1 MNCPA
6 CGQELPDFGAT
17 CPRCGHVESPWAPRP
32 YDTIPTMKQAPVP
45 AAQVPSAP
53 GGYGGPDQYLAAHPE
68 TRVDSY
74 PVVVAP
80 PKKRS
85 RLLAVLIGALSLVLL
100 GSGVAVAGGYLGWY
114 GPGLRPSD
122 VLPGSAL
129 SYGQLDLDP
138 SLLQKTAAWQ
148 FLRDLPEVKSAVAAG
163 LPDPKAL
170 LWKLLVKDDEYLGTL
185 NYETDVKPWLGNR
198 YGAAFVNHL
207 GKPAWVAAV
216 QLTDTQLGVRTLE
229 KWLKKAG
236 ADNDLTFDVTVRENY
251 ALITETKD
259 TAFVLGE
266 VANGTLT
273 DNPTFAA
280 DFAALGEPGISAG
293 WTDLSSWQRM
303 TGQDVGSAIGM
314 GHGRLA
320 LATRFTADTLEVAG
334 IVRGFTGSAAIPD
347 GDLGL
352 LPADTGVAL
361 SVTGAGKALAEAWPQ
376 LPQQAKDSVAEL
388 GLSLPDDLVAVL
400 GNSLVAAASSDA
412 VQHFMGSSAPEIGLR
427 VNSDA
432 ASRAEQVLHTL
443 VDGVSPDGISTTVD
457 GAVLVA
463 GTTPGYRDRI
473 AGGGDRLASN
483 EWFAKS
489 VPDHAK
495 ATFAAWVDLQAVAG
509 NRAVGSGTGDYDVF
523 ISALRGWGGQYVPGA
538 PGEGS
543 WSVRLVRA

>member
-1 MNCPA
+1 MSCPT
-6 CGQELPDFGAT
+6 CGQELIDTGAP
-17 CPRCGHVESPWAPRP
+17 CPRCGRLDSPWARP
-32 YDTIPTMKQAPVP
+32 DDLPPVAP
-45 AAQVPSAP
+45 AAPAP
-53 GGYGGPDQYLAAHPE
+53 GGYGDPQAYLAAHPGV
-68 TRVDSY
+68 RVDQY
-74 PVVVAP
+74 PVVVTP
-80 PKKRS
+80 PKKRR
-85 RLLAVLIGALSLVLL
+85 RLLTVLIGALSILLV
-100 GSGVAVAGGYLGWY
+100 GAGVAVAGGYLGWY
-114 GPGLRPSD
+114 GPGKRPSD

-148 FLRDLPEVKSAVAAG
+148 FLRDLPEVKAAVASG

-170 LWKLLVKDDEYLGTL
+170 LWKLLVKDDDHLGTL

-207 GKPAWVAAV
+207 GKPVWVAAV
-216 QLTDTQLGVRTLE
+216 QLTDTEVGVRTLQG
-229 KWLKKAG
+229 WLKEAG
-236 ADNDLTFDVTVRENY
+236 SDNDLTYDVTLRDDY
-251 ALITETKD
+251 ALLTQTKD
-259 TAFVLGE
+259 TAFILGE
-266 VANGTLT
+266 IANGTLAA
-273 DNPTFAA
+273 NPTFAS
-280 DFAALGEPGISAG
+280 DFATLGEPGISAG

-334 IVRGFTGSAAIPD
+334 IVRGFTGEAAIPD

-361 SVTGAGKALAEAWPQ
+361 SITGAGKALADAWSQ
-376 LPQQAKDSVAEL
+376 LPQQAKDSVADL
-388 GLSLPDDLVAVL
+388 KLNLPDDLVALL
-400 GNSLVAAASSDA
+400 GNSFVAAASSDT
-412 VQHFMGSSAPEIGLR
+412 VQHFMSSSAPELGLR

-432 ASRAEQVLHTL
+432 ASRAEEVLHSL
-443 VDGVSPDGISTTVD
+443 ADGASPDGISTTVD

-463 GTTPGYRDRI
+463 GTTAGYRDRL
-473 AGGGDRLASN
+473 AGGGDRLSGN
-483 EWFAKS
+483 EWFARA

-495 ATFAAWVDLQAVAG
+495 ATFAAWVDLQAVVG
-509 NRAVGSGTGDYDVF
+509 NRDVGSATGDYDLFV
-523 ISALRGWGGQYVPGA
+523 SALRGWGGQYVPGA

>member
-1 MNCPA
+1 MNCPV
-6 CGQELPDFGAT
+6 CGQELTDAGAT
-17 CPRCGHVESPWAPRP
+17 CPRCGHVESPWAPRR
-32 YDTIPTMKQAPVP
+32 YDTTPTMPQTPVP
-45 AAQVPSAP
+45 AHVPAAP
-53 GGYGGPDQYLAAHPE
+53 VGYGGPDQYLAAHPE

-80 PKKRS
+80 PRKRS
-85 RLLAVLIGALSLVLL
+85 RLLAVLIGALCVVLI

-114 GPGLRPSD
+114 GGKRPSD

-148 FLRDLPEVKSAVAAG
+148 FLRDLPEVKAAVAAG

-170 LWKLLVKDDEYLGTL
+170 LWKLLVTDDEYLRTL
-185 NYETDVKPWLGNR
+185 DYETDVKPWLGNR

-207 GKPAWVAAV
+207 GKPVWVAAV
-216 QLTDTQLGVRTLE
+216 QLADTEVGIRTL
-229 KWLKKAG
+229 KGWLARAG
-236 ADNDLTFDVTVRENY
+236 SGNGLTYDVTVRDNY
-251 ALITETKD
+251 ALITAAKD
-259 TAFVLGE
+259 TAFILGE
-266 VANGTLT
+266 IANGTLA

-303 TGQDVGSAIGM
+303 TGQNVGSAIGM

-334 IVRGFTGSAAIPD
+334 IVRGFTGGAAIPD

-361 SVTGAGKALAEAWPQ
+361 SITGAGKALAEAWAQ
-376 LPQQAKDSVAEL
+376 LPQEAKDSVADL
-388 GLSLPDDLVAVL
+388 KLDLPDDLVALL
-400 GNSLVAAASSDA
+400 GNSFVAAASSDT
-412 VQHFMGSSAPEIGLR
+412 VRDFMSSGAPEIGLR

-443 VDGVSPDGISTTVD
+443 ADGASPDGISTTVD
-457 GAVLVA
+457 GAVLIA
-463 GTTPGYRDRI
+463 GTTTAYRDRV
-473 AGGGDRLASN
+473 AGGGDRLAGN

-489 VPDHAK
+489 VPDHAN
-495 ATFAAWVDLQAVAG
+495 ATFAAWVDLRAVVG
-509 NRAVGSGTGDYDVF
+509 NRDVGSVTGGYDQFV
-523 ISALRGWGGQYVPGA
+523 SSLRGWGGQYVPGA

-543 WSVRLVRA
+543 WSVRIVRT

>member
-1 MNCPA
+1 MICPT
-6 CGQELPDFGAT
+6 CGQELPDAGAT
-17 CPRCGHVESPWAPRP
+17 CPRCGHVQSVWARP
-32 YDTIPTMKQAPVP
+32 DDTIPTGQQLP
-45 AAQVPSAP
+45 AAP

-80 PKKRS
+80 KKKRS
-85 RLLAVLIGALSLVLL
+85 RLLAVLIGALCLVLI

-114 GPGLRPSD
+114 GGGKRPSD

-148 FLRDLPEVKSAVAAG
+148 FLRDLPEVKAAVAAG

-170 LWKLLVKDDEYLGTL
+170 LWTLMAKDDDFLGTL

-216 QLTDTQLGVRTLE
+216 QLADAEVGVRTLKE
-229 KWLKKAG
+229 WLKKAG
-236 ADNDLTFDVTVRENY
+236 STSDLTFDVTLRDNY
-251 ALITETKD
+251 ALITEAKD
-259 TAFVLGE
+259 TAFILGE
-266 VANGTLT
+266 IANGTLT

-280 DFAALGEPGISAG
+280 DLAALGEPGISAG
-293 WTDLSSWQRM
+293 WTDLSGWQRM
-303 TGQDVGSAIGM
+303 TGQNVGSAIGM

-334 IVRGFTGSAAIPD
+334 IVRGFTGAPAIPD

-361 SVTGAGKALAEAWPQ
+361 GITGAGKALAEAWSQ
-376 LPQQAKDSVAEL
+376 LPQDAKDSVADL
-388 GLSLPDDLVAVL
+388 GMSLPDDLVALL
-400 GNSLVAAASSDA
+400 GNSFTAAASSET
-412 VQHFMGSSAPEIGLR
+412 VQQFMGSGTTEIGLR

-443 VDGVSPDGISTTVD
+443 ADGVSPDGISTTVD
-457 GAVLVA
+457 GSVLVA
-463 GTTPGYRDRI
+463 ATTAGYRDRI
-473 AGGGDRLASN
+473 AGGGDRLSGN
-483 EWFAKS
+483 EWFAKA

-495 ATFAAWVDLQAVAG
+495 ATFAAWVDVQAVVG
-509 NRAVGSGTGDYDVF
+509 NRDVSPGTGDYELFV
-523 ISALRGWGGQYVPGA
+523 SALRGWGGQYVPGA
-538 PGEGS
+538 SGEGT

>member
-1 MNCPA
+1 MP
-6 CGQELPDFGAT
+6 Q
-17 CPRCGHVESPWAPRP
+17 
-32 YDTIPTMKQAPVP
+32 VP
-45 AAQVPSAP
+45 AAQPPAAP

-68 TRVDSY
+68 ARVDSY
-74 PVVVAP
+74 PLVVAP
-80 PKKRS
+80 PRKRS
-85 RLLAVLIGALSLVLL
+85 RLLAVLIGALCLVVI

-114 GPGLRPSD
+114 GGGKRPSD

-148 FLRDLPEVKSAVAAG
+148 FLRDLPEVKAAVAAG

-170 LWKLLVKDDEYLGTL
+170 LWKVMVKDDEYLSGL
-185 NYETDVKPWLGNR
+185 DYETDVKPWLGNR

-216 QLTDTQLGVRTLE
+216 QLADTEVGVRTLQ
-229 KWLKKAG
+229 KWLKEARP
-236 ADNDLTFDVTVRENY
+236 DNDLIYDVTVRDNY

-259 TAFVLGE
+259 TAFILGE
-266 VANGTLT
+266 IANGTLT

-280 DFAALGEPGISAG
+280 DFAALGEPGISGG

-303 TGQDVGSAIGM
+303 TGQNVGSAIGM
-314 GHGRLA
+314 GHGRVA

-361 SVTGAGKALAEAWPQ
+361 SITGAGKALADAWSQ
-376 LPQQAKDSVAEL
+376 LPREAKDSVADL
-388 GLSLPDDLVAVL
+388 KLSLPDDLVALL
-400 GNSLVAAASSDA
+400 GNSFVAAASSDT
-412 VQHFMGSSAPEIGLR
+412 VQHFMSSGSPEIGLR

-432 ASRAEQVLHTL
+432 ASRAEKVLHAL
-443 VDGVSPDGISTTVD
+443 ADGVSPDGISTTVD
-457 GAVLVA
+457 GPVLVA
-463 GTTPGYRDRI
+463 ATSAGYRDRI
-473 AGGGDRLASN
+473 AGGGDRLSGN

-495 ATFAAWVDLQAVAG
+495 ATFAAWVDVQAVVG
-509 NRAVGSGTGDYDVF
+509 NRDVGSGTGDYDLFV
-523 ISALRGWGGQYVPGA
+523 SALRGWGGQYVPGA

>member
-1 MNCPA
+1 MNCPV
-6 CGQELPDFGAT
+6 CGQELPDAGAP

-32 YDTIPTMKQAPVP
+32 YDTVPTARLSPAAHAPV
-45 AAQVPSAP
+45 AP
-53 GGYGGPDQYLAAHPE
+53 GGYGNPKQYLAAHPA

-74 PVVVAP
+74 PVVIAP
-80 PKKRS
+80 PRKRS
-85 RLLAVLIGALSLVLL
+85 RMLAVLIGALCLVLI

-114 GPGLRPSD
+114 GGGKRPSD

-148 FLRDLPEVKSAVAAG
+148 FLRDLPEVKAAVAAG

-170 LWKLLVKDDEYLGTL
+170 LWKLMVKDDDDLGTL
-185 NYETDVKPWLGNR
+185 DYETDVKPWLGNR

-207 GKPAWVAAV
+207 GKPVWVAAV
-216 QLTDTQLGVRTLE
+216 HLIDTEVGVRTLK
-229 KWLKKAG
+229 KWLTKAG
-236 ADNDLTFDVTVRENY
+236 SDYDVTLRDNY
-251 ALITETKD
+251 ALLTEAKN
-259 TAFVLGE
+259 TAFILDE
-266 VANGTLT
+266 IAKGTLT

-280 DFAALGEPGISAG
+280 DVAALGEPGISAG
-293 WTDLSSWQRM
+293 WADLSSWQRM
-303 TGQDVGSAIGM
+303 TGQNVGSAIGM
-314 GHGRLA
+314 GHGRIA

-334 IVRGFTGSAAIPD
+334 ITRGFTGAAAIPD

-352 LPADTGVAL
+352 LPADTGAAL
-361 SVTGAGKALAEAWPQ
+361 SITGAGKALAEAWSQ
-376 LPQQAKDSVAEL
+376 LPQEAKGPVADL
-388 GLSLPDDLVAVL
+388 KLSLPDDLVALL
-400 GNSLVAAASSDA
+400 GNSLVVAASTDT
-412 VQHFMGSSAPEIGLR
+412 VQHFMSAGAPEIGLR

-443 VDGVSPDGISTTVD
+443 TDGVSTDGVSTDGISTTVN

-463 GTTPGYRDRI
+463 GTTAGYRDRI
-473 AGGGDRLASN
+473 AGGGDRLSSN
-483 EWFAKS
+483 EWFART

-495 ATFAAWVDLQAVAG
+495 ATFAAWVDLQAVVG
-509 NRAVGSGTGDYDVF
+509 TRDVGSLTGDYDVF
-523 ISALRGWGGQYVPGA
+523 ASALRGWGSQYVPGA